1 MSATTATSAR
11 QPRRPRV
18 ATPERW
24 AAALARARANRLTLF
39 VLGGDARFWAVSSS
53 SKPGVA
59 YTVSVVPGQPVN
71 CICEAGRA
79 GDPVCQHK
87 AAVLD
92 RLGMLPRPPAPAA
105 TPSGQDGH
113 MVPAPFTPRI
123 IEHPKSPAVRA
134 ALAAIYGDD
143 PAA

>member
-1 MSATTATSAR
+1 MTAATVTR

-39 VLGGDARFWAVSSS
+39 VLGGDARFWAVTSAT
-53 SKPGVA
+53 KPGVA

-71 CICEAGRA
+71 CICEAGQS

-87 AAVLD
+87 AIVLD
-92 RLGMLPRPPAPAA
+92 RLGMLPQPPAPVVAPV
-105 TPSGQDGH
+105 TPF
-113 MVPAPFTPRI
+113 VPRI
-123 IEHPKSPAVRA
+123 IERPKSPAVRA
-134 ALAAIYGDD
+134 ALAEIYGD
-143 PAA
+143 